1 MQFKTHSLV
10 HNLPLTL
17 CLKLDSG
24 LLNENKKS
32 FEQWSF
38 YIKEDQK

>member
-17 CLKLDSG
+17 RLKLDSG

-32 FEQWSF
+32 FERWSF
-38 YIKEDQK
+38 YIEEDQK